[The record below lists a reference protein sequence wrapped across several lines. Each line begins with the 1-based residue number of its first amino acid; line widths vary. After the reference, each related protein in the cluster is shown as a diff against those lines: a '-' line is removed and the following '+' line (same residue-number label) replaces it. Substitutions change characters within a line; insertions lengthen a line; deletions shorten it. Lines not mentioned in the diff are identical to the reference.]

1 MEEPALAEA
10 FSVPPLAEA
19 EQCLYFWLF
28 KECGVNMGIEY
39 CKVCSFKLK
48 KCQVANALVISVKDH

>member
-10 FSVPPLAEA
+10 FSVPPPAEA

-39 CKVCSFKLK
+39 CKVCSFKEMPS
-48 KCQVANALVISVKDH
+48 C